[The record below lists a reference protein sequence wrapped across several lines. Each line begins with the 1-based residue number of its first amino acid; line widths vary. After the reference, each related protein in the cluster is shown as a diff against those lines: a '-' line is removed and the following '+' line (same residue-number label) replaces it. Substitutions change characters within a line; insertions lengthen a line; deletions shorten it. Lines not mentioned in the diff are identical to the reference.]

1 MIPDIGMMVGAYI
14 FTRMIGVLAGPDA
27 TGAWAAVEAFCA
39 FITMVITVVAV
50 YDLVTRGASIPPIR

>member
-14 FTRMIGVLAGPDA
+14 FTRMIGVLVGPDA
-27 TGAWAAVEAFCA
+27 TGAWTAVEAFCA
-39 FITMVITVVAV
+39 FITMVITVLAV